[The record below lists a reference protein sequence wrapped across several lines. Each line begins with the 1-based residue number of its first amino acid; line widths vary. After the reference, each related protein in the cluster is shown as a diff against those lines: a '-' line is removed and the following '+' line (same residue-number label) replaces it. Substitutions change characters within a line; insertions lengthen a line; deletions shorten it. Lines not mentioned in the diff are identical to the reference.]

1 MPTGF
6 RVALALGAL
15 AAPLAAQARPDTLP
29 VVVAQKQIDAFNRR
43 DIDGFMAVYAP
54 DAVVMEF
61 PSGKVLWQGQAAI
74 RAHYAGVLK
83 DLPADFPPVRIE
95 PRVIDGS
102 FVIENERWDAKPG
115 ERNQAIWM
123 YEIRGGLIRR
133 VWTVRL

>member
-6 RVALALGAL
+6 RAALALGVL
-15 AAPLAAQARPDTLP
+15 AAPLTAQARPDTLP

-43 DIDGFMAVYAP
+43 DIDAFMAVYAP

-61 PSGKVLWQGQAAI
+61 PSGTVLWKGAAAI
-74 RAHYAGVLK
+74 RAHYAAMLRE
-83 DLPADFPPVRIE
+83 LPADFPPVRIE
-95 PRVIDGS
+95 PRIIDGS
-102 FVIENERWDAKPG
+102 FVIENERWEARPG

-123 YEIRGGLIRR
+123 YQIRAGLIRR